1 MSGNNKIDGGR
12 EFDWNKTSEDYAK
25 YRDIYPNEF
34 YNILLSRG
42 LCADGRRVLDVGTG
56 TGVLPRALHRFGADF
71 TGIDISKNQ
80 IEQAKR
86 LAAENGMDIDFKRAS
101 AENTGFADASFDVI
115 TACQCFFYFDH
126 DIFAREADRMLKD
139 GGKLAVLYMAW
150 LPFED
155 RIAGMSEEL
164 ILKYNPSWSGC
175 GETRRDISIPE
186 VYNRYFD
193 LEDTE
198 ILDLRLPF
206 TRESWNGRIKACR
219 GTGASLSAEELK
231 AFEREHLKALED
243 NAPEEFEILHYAAAA
258 ILRKK

>member
-1 MSGNNKIDGGR
+1 MPGNDKIDGGR

-34 YNILLSRG
+34 YDILLSGG
-42 LCADGRRVLDVGTG
+42 LCAGGQRVLDVGTG
-56 TGVLPRALHRFGADF
+56 TGVLPRNLYRFGAEF
-71 TGIDISKNQ
+71 TGIDISENQ

-86 LAAENGMDIDFKRAS
+86 LAAENGMDIKFKRAP

-126 DIFAREADRMLKD
+126 AKFAREADRLLKD
-139 GGKLAVLYMAW
+139 GGRLAVLYMAW

-164 ILKYNPSWSGC
+164 ILKYNPLWSGR
-175 GETRRDISIPE
+175 GETRRNISIPE
-186 VYNRYFD
+186 VYNRYFE

-198 ILDLRLPF
+198 MLDLRLPF
-206 TRESWNGRIKACR
+206 TRETWNGRIKACR
-219 GTGASLSAEELK
+219 GTGASLSAEKLK

-243 NAPEEFEILHYAAAA
+243 NAPEKFEILHYAAAA